1 MKNAFVWLPLA
12 FVIGGI
18 VGYYG
23 PAEELRAREAQVKEQ
38 AVQKA
43 KKGSRGGFASFA
55 SMVNIPESASRA
67 GASHKRKEAVPTSGS
82 DAADIKESETN
93 RADRASAPRMQRRR
107 TDPEDLRARI
117 DEAADLWRTRSEIAR
132 ASAVEKLRLDAAG
145 ENAFNAALKAM
156 NDKLRESIQ
165 IVADEIAASE
175 EMTPELGVR
184 MMGDLSASLAEA
196 YDVVAAYA
204 DEGVR
209 NEVSRLN
216 LVDFIDPS
224 VAEPMIAV
232 QGKLEAAEE

>member
-38 AVQKA
+38 AVRKA

-67 GASHKRKEAVPTSGS
+67 GASHERKEAVPASGP
-82 DAADIKESETN
+82 DAADIKESGTN

-156 NDKLRESIQ
+156 NDKLRDSIQ

-196 YDVVAAYA
+196 YDDVAACA

-216 LVDFIDPS
+216 IVDFIDPS

>member
-1 MKNAFVWLPLA
+1 MKNAFVLLPLA

-23 PAEELRAREAQVKEQ
+23 PAEELRARESQVKEQ
-38 AVQKA
+38 AVRKA

-67 GASHKRKEAVPTSGS
+67 GASHERKEAVPTSDP

-93 RADRASAPRMQRRR
+93 RADRASAPRKRRR

-156 NDKLRESIQ
+156 NDKLRDSIQ

-196 YDVVAAYA
+196 YDAVAACA

>member
-23 PAEELRAREAQVKEQ
+23 PAEELRARESQVKEQ

-67 GASHKRKEAVPTSGS
+67 GASHKRKEAVPTSDP
-82 DAADIKESETN
+82 DAADIAESETN
-93 RADRASAPRMQRRR
+93 RADRASAPRKRRR

-156 NDKLRESIQ
+156 NDKLRDSIQ

-196 YDVVAAYA
+196 YDAVAACA

>member
-93 RADRASAPRMQRRR
+93 RSDRASAPRKRRR

-156 NDKLRESIQ
+156 NDKLRDSIQ

-196 YDVVAAYA
+196 YDAVAACA

>member
-67 GASHKRKEAVPTSGS
+67 GASHERKEAVPTSGP

-132 ASAVEKLRLDAAG
+132 ASAVEKLRLDADG

-156 NDKLRESIQ
+156 NDKLRDSIQ

-196 YDVVAAYA
+196 YDAVAACA

>member
-67 GASHKRKEAVPTSGS
+67 GASHERKEAVPTSGP
-82 DAADIKESETN
+82 DAADIAESETN
-93 RADRASAPRMQRRR
+93 RADRASAPRKRRR

-156 NDKLRESIQ
+156 NDKLRDSIQ

-196 YDVVAAYA
+196 YDAVAACA

>member
-67 GASHKRKEAVPTSGS
+67 GASHERKEAVPTSDP
-82 DAADIKESETN
+82 DAADIKESGTN

-156 NDKLRESIQ
+156 NDKLRDSIQ

-196 YDVVAAYA
+196 YDAVAACA

>member
-1 MKNAFVWLPLA
+1 
-12 FVIGGI
+12 
-18 VGYYG
+18 
-23 PAEELRAREAQVKEQ
+23 
-38 AVQKA
+38 
-43 KKGSRGGFASFA
+43 
-55 SMVNIPESASRA
+55 MVNIPESASRA
-67 GASHKRKEAVPTSGS
+67 GASHERKEAVPTSGP

-107 TDPEDLRARI
+107 TDPEDLRTRI

-132 ASAVEKLRLDAAG
+132 ASAVEKLRLDADG

-156 NDKLRESIQ
+156 NDKLRDSIQ

-184 MMGDLSASLAEA
+184 MMGHLSASLAEA
-196 YDVVAAYA
+196 YDAVAACA

>member
-67 GASHKRKEAVPTSGS
+67 GASHKRKEAVPTSDS

-93 RADRASAPRMQRRR
+93 RSDRASAPRKRRR

-156 NDKLRESIQ
+156 NDKLRDSIQ

-196 YDVVAAYA
+196 YDAVAACA

>member
-1 MKNAFVWLPLA
+1 
-12 FVIGGI
+12 
-18 VGYYG
+18 
-23 PAEELRAREAQVKEQ
+23 
-38 AVQKA
+38 
-43 KKGSRGGFASFA
+43 
-55 SMVNIPESASRA
+55 MVNIPESASRA
-67 GASHKRKEAVPTSGS
+67 GALHERKEAVPTSDP
-82 DAADIKESETN
+82 DAADIAESETN

-156 NDKLRESIQ
+156 NDKLRDSIQ

-196 YDVVAAYA
+196 YDAVAACA